1 VRKTVF
7 LLQSASISVGAAR
20 APFRE
25 FLREFFREFS
35 RKPSRN
41 TPTCRPYTGGLKNW
55 HCSCRVYCTTI
66 FFGNFFGCKN
76 MDASHKKP
84 QLTIVWEGPQMVHSS
99 LALINREHCSNII
112 DSGVANVAIVPA
124 GNDRIS
130 PEGNPKLEKLWA
142 HDVRQMALPAPNLP
156 YVWIRHQWPTK
167 TDAPRG
173 AKWVINQPWEF
184 SQLTKKMAK
193 AFNEADEI
201 WTPTTFCRDAFIRS
215 GVPEGK
221 IQIVPNGIDPGVF
234 TPNGLVPEL
243 PTKKKFRFL
252 FVGGTIFRKG
262 IDVLL
267 QAYVKAFTAKD
278 DVCLIIKEIGGE
290 TFYKGQTAEEII
302 NTIRQNPDSP
312 EILYTKSMISDM
324 QMAEL
329 YRACDVFISP
339 YRGEGFSLPTL
350 EAMACGLP
358 VMVTAGGATDD
369 FVDETVGWRIPA
381 GTLALGSE
389 IDGEELTGPA
399 TMLEPD
405 SASLVELMMDT
416 VQKPHEVRE
425 KGIRAAQRARTDWT
439 WNRATMKVL
448 SRLDALYNTTM
459 SIEAQSTLKDQP
471 DLMVLFTTAEEL
483 YAQGS
488 IDDAIACYH
497 ACFASNALP
506 LRYQLLGLH
515 RMASIC
521 LYNEEIELCEQYLS
535 KARNYHA
542 SHPDTYYIQSVLHAM
557 RGEWD
562 EALESLTFVLD
573 GWKSYKFQTMLGV
586 SLETLLCDSARALF
600 ATGALNEARELYTKI
615 LEMNPHNPEACYG
628 AAQCFQGIGA
638 VVEAKTMFDWAVR
651 LQPSYED
658 ARQEFE
664 AYAA

>member
-1 VRKTVF
+1 
-7 LLQSASISVGAAR
+7 
-20 APFRE
+20 
-25 FLREFFREFS
+25 
-35 RKPSRN
+35 
-41 TPTCRPYTGGLKNW
+41 
-55 HCSCRVYCTTI
+55 
-66 FFGNFFGCKN
+66 
-76 MDASHKKP
+76 
-84 QLTIVWEGPQMVHSS
+84 
-99 LALINREHCSNII
+99 
-112 DSGVANVAIVPA
+112 
-124 GNDRIS
+124 
-130 PEGNPKLEKLWA
+130 
-142 HDVRQMALPAPNLP
+142 
-156 YVWIRHQWPTK
+156 
-167 TDAPRG
+167 
-173 AKWVINQPWEF
+173 
-184 SQLTKKMAK
+184 
-193 AFNEADEI
+193 
-201 WTPTTFCRDAFIRS
+201 
-215 GVPEGK
+215 
-221 IQIVPNGIDPGVF
+221 
-234 TPNGLVPEL
+234 
-243 PTKKKFRFL
+243 
-252 FVGGTIFRKG
+252 
-262 IDVLL
+262 
-267 QAYVKAFTAKD
+267 
-278 DVCLIIKEIGGE
+278 
-290 TFYKGQTAEEII
+290 
-302 NTIRQNPDSP
+302 
-312 EILYTKSMISDM
+312 
-324 QMAEL
+324 
-329 YRACDVFISP
+329 
-339 YRGEGFSLPTL
+339 
-350 EAMACGLP
+350 
-358 VMVTAGGATDD
+358 
-369 FVDETVGWRIPA
+369 
-381 GTLALGSE
+381 
-389 IDGEELTGPA
+389 
-399 TMLEPD
+399 
-405 SASLVELMMDT
+405 
-416 VQKPHEVRE
+416 
-425 KGIRAAQRARTDWT
+425 
-439 WNRATMKVL
+439 MKVL